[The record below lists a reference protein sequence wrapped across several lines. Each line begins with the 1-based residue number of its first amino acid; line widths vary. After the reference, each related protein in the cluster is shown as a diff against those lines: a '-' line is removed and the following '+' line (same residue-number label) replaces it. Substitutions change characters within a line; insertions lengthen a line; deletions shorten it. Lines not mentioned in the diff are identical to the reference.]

1 MATGEYREEQ
11 PNGYYFDEPCD
22 VRQIVAVPSGG
33 FAVTFMKAFKFNRLQ
48 FYGRDSVGGKLA
60 STLPESPCKSRDDD
74 KFAKPA
80 TQMIEMPGRSIW
92 ARALSHIHILLV
104 FGFSLV
110 SSAQQLCTLRVN
122 INDVFFGD
130 CAQVSGRFGCVV
142 LNESRD

>member
-1 MATGEYREEQ
+1 MGET
-11 PNGYYFDEPCD
+11 PL
-22 VRQIVAVPSGG
+22 AVSLLPL
-33 FAVTFMKAFKFNRLQ
+33 FRKALANR
-48 FYGRDSVGGKLA
+48 GMM
-60 STLPESPCKSRDDD
+60 T

-80 TQMIEMPGRSIW
+80 TQMNERPGRNIW
-92 ARALSHIHILLV
+92 ARVLSRIHILLV

-130 CAQVSGRFGCVV
+130 CAQVSGRFGWVF